1 MNALK
6 VQKNKK
12 GGKMNKM
19 ILTVVMLAALVSL
32 CGCNTMKGVGDD
44 LQAVGGW
51 VTGSAEHVEK
61 NI

>member
-1 MNALK
+1 
-6 VQKNKK
+6 
-12 GGKMNKM
+12 MNKM